1 MSKTEDWGKR
11 GEVVVTRDEHG
22 RFKTWRK
29 AVSTPEPYFDEAYEA
44 KSVAIYGY
52 SNVDGGKKSR
62 RFEFTGKGRD
72 LYRAVRLAQSIVPSN
87 KKRFVS
93 VSARE
98 FLSRP
103 YCYGVR
109 GVWVDKE
116 IES

>member
-1 MSKTEDWGKR
+1 MSRTEDWGKR
-11 GEVVVTRDEHG
+11 GKVIVTRDERG
-22 RFKTWRK
+22 RFKTWR
-29 AVSTPEPYFDEAYEA
+29 AVPIPAPIDFGYEA

-52 SNVDGGKKSR
+52 SNVDGGKQSR

-72 LYRAVRLAQSIVPSN
+72 LYRAVRLAQRIVPSN

-93 VSARE
+93 VSAKE

-103 YCYGVR
+103 YRYGVR

>member
-1 MSKTEDWGKR
+1 LNRTENWGKR
-11 GEVVVTRDEHG
+11 GKVIVSRDEHG
-22 RFKTWRK
+22 RFKSWRK
-29 AVSTPEPYFDEAYEA
+29 WVPAPPAYSMDYGA

-52 SNVDGGKKSR
+52 ANIDGGRHSR
-62 RFEFTGKGRD
+62 RFEFTGSGRD
-72 LYRAVRLAQSIVPSN
+72 LYRAVRLAQSIVPSG

-103 YCYGVR
+103 YHYGEA

>member
-1 MSKTEDWGKR
+1 MSKTEYWGKR
-11 GEVVVTRDEHG
+11 GKVVVTRDEHG
-22 RFKTWRK
+22 RFKSWKK
-29 AVSTPEPYFDEAYEA
+29 AVSTPEPYFGEEYEA

-52 SNVDGGKKSR
+52 SNIDGGKRSR
-62 RFEFTGKGRD
+62 RYEFAGRGRD

-87 KKRFVS
+87 KNRFVT

-103 YCYGVR
+103 FHYGVR

>member
-1 MSKTEDWGKR
+1 MSRTEDWGKR
-11 GEVVVTRDEHG
+11 GKVIVSRDERG
-22 RFKTWRK
+22 RFKTWR
-29 AVSTPEPYFDEAYEA
+29 AAPTPAPINFGYEA

-52 SNVDGGKKSR
+52 ANIDGGRHSR
-62 RFEFTGKGRD
+62 RFEFTGRGRD

-87 KKRFVS
+87 KKRFVA

-103 YCYGVR
+103 YRYGVR
-109 GVWVDKE
+109 GVWVEKE